1 MDASYKIQRGIHVH
15 LIQFFMCPEFWV
27 HINVGIAPYA
37 LFWHRPLRN
46 VYRGACGETDEG
58 AALRA
63 APCFRFYAR
72 PLFMRSC
79 SLSAIMA
86 MNSELVGLPL
96 AEFTV

>member
-1 MDASYKIQRGIHVH
+1 MQKRRGDAPQGYLLRCVCIV
-15 LIQFFMCPEFWV
+15 
-27 HINVGIAPYA
+27 PYA
-37 LFWHRPLRN
+37 SFWHRPLRN
-46 VYRGACGETDEG
+46 VCRGACGETDEG

>member
-1 MDASYKIQRGIHVH
+1 MHPKGTCFAAWALPPTLR
-15 LIQFFMCPEFWV
+15 F
-27 HINVGIAPYA
+27 GIAP
-37 LFWHRPLRN
+37 LRN
-46 VYRGACGETDEG
+46 ICRGACGETDEG

>member
-1 MDASYKIQRGIHVH
+1 MQKRRGDAPQGYLLR
-15 LIQFFMCPEFWV
+15 C
-27 HINVGIAPYA
+27 VGIASYA
-37 LFWHRPLRN
+37 PFGHRRLRN
-46 VYRGACGETDEG
+46 VYLGACGETGQG

-63 APCFRFYAR
+63 TPCFRFYAR

>member
-1 MDASYKIQRGIHVH
+1 MHPKGTCSASLH
-15 LIQFFMCPEFWV
+15 C
-27 HINVGIAPYA
+27 VGIAPYA
-37 LFWHRPLRN
+37 SFWHRHLRM
-46 VYRGACGETDEG
+46 VVRGACGETDEG

-63 APCFRFYAR
+63 TPCFRFYAR

>member
-1 MDASYKIQRGIHVH
+1 MQKRRGDAPQGYLFRFAPLRG
-15 LIQFFMCPEFWV
+15 
-27 HINVGIAPYA
+27 
-37 LFWHRPLRN
+37 HRPLRFVLASPPLRN

>member
-1 MDASYKIQRGIHVH
+1 MQKRRGDAPQGYLFRFAPLRG
-15 LIQFFMCPEFWV
+15 
-27 HINVGIAPYA
+27 
-37 LFWHRPLRN
+37 HRPLRN